1 MLTEAR
7 PDYIVNGDMSNA
19 TPVAGALGAT
29 VVGPWLKLREMKSIS
44 FQVQWG
50 GTPTGT
56 WGFQVTND
64 ADPTRPTGGVLL
76 GPTTYPPTAAM
87 TAANPAGGAPPAGG
101 AWFEIP
107 VKAVWGRL
115 VYTRS
120 AGGTASLN
128 VAFHAGGV

>member
-1 MLTEAR
+1 MLTAHKA
-7 PDYIVNGDMSNA
+7 DYIVNGDMSNA

-29 VVGPWLKLREMKSIS
+29 VVGPWIKLREMHSIA
-44 FQVQWG
+44 FQLAAWG

-56 WGFQVTND
+56 WGFQVSND
-64 ADPTRPTGGVLL
+64 VDPIGRPVL
-76 GPTTYPPTAAM
+76 GPTIYPPTAAM
-87 TAANPAGGAPPAGG
+87 TAANPAGGAAPTGG

-107 VKAVWGRL
+107 VSAIWGRF

-128 VAFHAGGV
+128 VGYSGKGV